1 MVSPNVTVNEISDE
15 ARLGPLVGQVAQ
27 LMAKLGVPGVALG
40 VLQEGRE
47 HVAGLG
53 VTSLENPLP
62 VTADTLFQVGSIT
75 KTFTGTALMRL
86 AEAGRVR
93 LEDPVRKYLP
103 EFRVKSEDVSAAVTV
118 RHLLTH
124 TAGWVGDRFDD
135 FGLGDDALARMVASL
150 ADLPQITPPDTVW
163 AYNNAGFYV
172 AGRIVEVVTGKPYE
186 AALKELVL
194 DPLGLEHAYFFAQD
208 VISYRFAVGHLTG
221 EAGPFVARP
230 WALPRCANP
239 VGGLIT
245 TVRELFKYARL
256 HLGRGPELL
265 KPESRRLMQTPVCEA
280 DASRLM
286 GLTWFIQPVAG
297 DIRLVGHGGGTNGQI
312 TLFNFVPDRD
322 FAVAVLTNSDRGGV
336 INAEVTR
343 WAVEAFLG
351 AAWPEPEIY
360 NLPPDRL
367 ATYAGRYE
375 GVLSDIELV
384 LAGDSL
390 ILKQTPKG
398 GFPRK
403 DSPPRPAPPPSR
415 LGFYG
420 PDRVIALDLPLKGSR
435 GELLRNPDGT
445 VAWFRIGGRLYRPRP
460 PQ

>member
-1 MVSPNVTVNEISDE
+1 MVGPNVTVNEVSDE
-15 ARLGPLVGQVAQ
+15 VRLGPLVGRVAQ
-27 LMAKLGVPGVALG
+27 LMAELGVPGVALG
-40 VLQEGRE
+40 ILHAGRE
-47 HVAGLG
+47 YVAGLG

-86 AEAGRVR
+86 VEAGKVG

-103 EFRVKSEDVSAAVTV
+103 EFRVKSEEVSAAVTV

-124 TAGWVGDRFDD
+124 TAGWVGDHFDD
-135 FGLGDDALARMVASL
+135 FGLGDDALARMVAAL
-150 ADLPQITPPDTVW
+150 AELPQLTPPDTVW

-186 AALKELVL
+186 EALKELVL
-194 DPLGLEHAYFFAQD
+194 EPLGLEHAYFFAHD
-208 VISYRFAVGHLTG
+208 VITRRFAVGHLTG

-245 TVRELFKYARL
+245 SVRELFKYARF
-256 HLGRGPELL
+256 HLGQGPELL
-265 KPESRRLMQTPVCEA
+265 KAESRRLMQTPVCEA
-280 DASRLM
+280 DAGRLM

-312 TLFNFVPDRD
+312 TLLNFVPGQD
-322 FAVAVLTNSDRGGV
+322 FAVVVLTNSDRGGAV
-336 INAEVTR
+336 NAELTR
-343 WAVEAFLG
+343 RAVEAFLG
-351 AAWPEPEIY
+351 VSWPEPETY
-360 NLPPDRL
+360 NLPADKL
-367 ATYAGRYE
+367 ALYAGRYE
-375 GVLSDIELV
+375 GILADVHLAVEDGWLV
-384 LAGDSL
+384 LR
-390 ILKQTPKG
+390 QRPKG

-415 LGFYG
+415 LAFYAE
-420 PDRVIALDLPLKGSR
+420 DRVVALDQPLKGTR
-435 GELLRNPDGT
+435 GEFLRNPDGT
-445 VAWFRIGGRLYRPRP
+445 VAWFRVGGRLYRPGRP
-460 PQ
+460 Q

>member
-1 MVSPNVTVNEISDE
+1 MTSLNVTVNEIRDE
-15 ARLGPLVGQVAQ
+15 GRLGPPVGRVAP
-27 LMAKLGVPGVALG
+27 LMAELGVPGVALG

-47 HVAGLG
+47 YVAGLG

-62 VTADTLFQVGSIT
+62 VTADTFFQVGSIT

-86 AEAGRVR
+86 VEAGKVR

-103 EFRVKSEDVSAAVTV
+103 EFRVKSEEASAAVTV
-118 RHLLTH
+118 RPLLTH
-124 TAGWVGDRFDD
+124 TGGWVGDYFDD

-172 AGRIVEVVTGKPYE
+172 AGRIIEVVAGKPYE
-186 AALKELVL
+186 EALKELVL
-194 DPLGLEHAYFFAQD
+194 GPLGLEHAYFFVHE
-208 VISYRFAVGHLTG
+208 VITYRFAVGHLTA

-245 TVRELFKYARL
+245 TVRELFKYARF

-280 DASRLM
+280 DAGRLM
-286 GLTWFIQPVAG
+286 GLTWFIQPVTG
-297 DIRLVGHGGGTNGQI
+297 DIRLVGHGGGTNGQLS
-312 TLFNFVPDRD
+312 LFNFVPGRD
-322 FAVAVLTNSDRGGV
+322 FAVVVLTNSDRGGA
-336 INAEVTR
+336 INTEVTR

-351 AAWPEPEIY
+351 VKWPEPAVY
-360 NLPPDRL
+360 NRPPEEL
-367 ATYAGRYE
+367 ALYAGRYE
-375 GVLSDIELV
+375 GALADVELTVEGGWLV
-384 LAGDSL
+384 LR
-390 ILKQTPKG
+390 QRPKG

-403 DSPPRPAPPPSR
+403 NSPPRPAPPPSR
-415 LGFYG
+415 LGFYAK
-420 PDRVIALDLPLKGSR
+420 DRVVALDQPLKGSR
-435 GELLRNPDGT
+435 GEFLRGPDGSIT
-445 VAWFRIGGRLYRPRP
+445 WFRFGGRLFRPD
-460 PQ
+460 

>member
-1 MVSPNVTVNEISDE
+1 MVAVNELSDE
-15 ARLGPLVGQVAQ
+15 ARLGPLAGRVVG
-27 LMAKLGVPGVALG
+27 LMAELGVPGVAVGILHG
-40 VLQEGRE
+40 EQEYTG
-47 HVAGLG
+47 GFG

-62 VTADTLFQVGSIT
+62 VTAETFFQVGSIT

-103 EFRVKSEDVSAAVTV
+103 DFRVKDEQVSATVTV

-124 TAGWVGDRFDD
+124 TSGWVGDYFDD
-135 FGLGDDALARMVASL
+135 FGLGDDALARMVAAM

-172 AGRIVEVVTGKPYE
+172 AGRIIEVVTGKPYE

-194 DPLGLEHAYFFAQD
+194 NPLGLEHAYFFAHD

-245 TVRELFKYARL
+245 TARELLKYARF
-256 HLGRGPELL
+256 HLGHSPEILSA
-265 KPESRRLMQTPVCEA
+265 EARRLMQTPAGEA
-280 DASRLM
+280 DAGRLM
-286 GLTWFIQPVAG
+286 GITWFIQPVAG
-297 DIRLVGHGGGTNGQI
+297 DIRLVGHGGGTNGQV
-312 TLFNFVPDRD
+312 TLFNFVPGRD
-322 FAVAVLTNSDRGGV
+322 FAVCVLTNSDRGGA

-343 WAVEAFLG
+343 WAVETFLG

-367 ATYAGRYE
+367 ATYAGHYE
-375 GVLSDIELV
+375 GILSDIELV
-384 LAGDSL
+384 LEGGSL
-390 ILKQTPKG
+390 VLRQIPRG

-420 PDRVIALDLPLKGSR
+420 PDRLIALDLPLKGSR
-435 GELLRNPDGT
+435 GEFLRGPDGSI
-445 VAWFRIGGRLYRPRP
+445 AWLRFGGRLFRPG
-460 PQ
+460 

>member
-1 MVSPNVTVNEISDE
+1 MVTVNEVSDE
-15 ARLGPLVGQVAQ
+15 ARLRALVDRVTG
-27 LMAKLGVPGVALG
+27 LMTELGVPGVAVGILHG
-40 VLQEGRE
+40 DRE
-47 HVAGLG
+47 YTAGFG

-62 VTADTLFQVGSIT
+62 VTAGTLFQVGSIT

-86 AEAGRVR
+86 VEAGRIR

-103 EFRVKSEDVSAAVTV
+103 DFRVKDASVSAAVTV

-124 TAGWVGDRFDD
+124 TGGWVGDYFED
-135 FGLGDDALARMVASL
+135 FGLGDDALARMVAAM

-186 AALKELVL
+186 SALRELVL
-194 DPLGLEHAYFFAQD
+194 DPLDLEHAYFFAHD

-245 TVRELFKYARL
+245 SVRELFKYARF
-256 HLGRGPELL
+256 HLGSGPNILSAEA
-265 KPESRRLMQTPVCEA
+265 RRLMQTPAGAA
-280 DASRLM
+280 DAGRLM
-286 GLTWFIQPVAG
+286 GITWFIQPVDG

-312 TLFNFVPDRD
+312 TLFNFVPGRN
-322 FAVAVLTNSDRGGV
+322 FAVCVLTNSDRGGA

-343 WAVEAFLG
+343 WAVESFLG

-360 NLPPDRL
+360 SLPPERL
-367 ATYAGRYE
+367 ATWAGRYE

-384 LAGDSL
+384 LEGDWL
-390 ILKQTPKG
+390 VLKQTPKG

-415 LGFYG
+415 LGFYA
-420 PDRVIALDLPLKGSR
+420 PDRVVALDLPLKGSR
-435 GELLRNPDGT
+435 GEFLRGPDGSI
-445 VAWFRIGGRLYRPRP
+445 AWFRFGGRLFRPG
-460 PQ
+460 Q